1 MEKVVRLK
9 KQKFDVI
16 GMTCASC
23 QAHVEK
29 DVSKVEGVQNV
40 NVNLLANNMVVEY
53 DENVVNEQVII
64 DAVRKGGYDAS
75 LPSLKSEVKEDK
87 ASSLADKEIQELRKR
102 VVISFIFL
110 IPLLYIAMGPMI
122 GIPIPNFIYGS
133 NETEIMKNSI
143 TFGLLQFLLTLP
155 VMIVNKNYYITGF
168 KRLFKRSPN
177 MDSLIAIGTS
187 AAVAYSIFA
196 LFMIGHGLGNMD
208 MDLVMRYHMSLYFEA
223 GATVLA
229 LVTFGK
235 YLETKAKRKTS
246 SAIEKLMD
254 LAPKTALKVVG
265 DDVVETL
272 IEEIQVGDI
281 LLVKPGMSVPL
292 DGVIIEGSSSIDQ
305 AAITGESVPVE
316 KTVGDKVIGAT
327 INKFGSF
334 KFRVEQVKEDT
345 VLAKIVAL
353 VEEASSSKAPISKLV
368 DKISGVFVP
377 IVIAISLISF
387 IVWVI
392 AGQSFE
398 FALAN
403 AIAVLVISCPCAL
416 GLATPVAIMVATG
429 KGAENGILIKSAES
443 LEIAH
448 QVKTVVLDKTGTITE
463 GNMKVSDIIPLND
476 FNKERLMQIAMSLE
490 QYSEHPLA
498 KAIMEKGKELNIDTI
513 KMDRFTSLT
522 GFGIKAELDGV
533 TYFGGNEKLL
543 EENKINPSEYQEVIT
558 KLSKV
563 GKTPLYFASS
573 EKIIGI
579 IAVKDMIKVNSKKA
593 IDKFKEMGIEVIM
606 LTGDNKITAEAI
618 KNELGLDKA
627 IAEVLPDDKERI
639 IKEIQESGHKVAM
652 IGDGINDA
660 PALVRAD
667 VGIAIGAGTDIAI
680 ESADIILVRN
690 DLLDAVSAIKLS
702 HKTINNIK
710 MNLFWAFIYNVIG
723 IPIAAGVFYPM
734 FGLTLNPMFGALA
747 MSLSSVSVVLN
758 ALRLRFFKAQH

>member
-533 TYFGGNEKLL
+533 TYFGGNEKLI

-573 EKIIGI
+573 EKIFGI

-690 DLLDAVSAIKLS
+690 DLLDAVSSIKLS